1 MNNTKPLTSVGGF
14 LILIKGDRTMGKKKK
29 VWVDIDEVVK
39 VSTVPPKKKKWFEL
53 MIEVPKGQGK

>member
-14 LILIKGDRTMGKKKK
+14 LILIKGDMTMGKKKK

-39 VSTVPPKKKKWFEL
+39 ASVVPKKKKEIYKI
-53 MIEVPKGQGK
+53 MTSIPKGQGK

>member
-1 MNNTKPLTSVGGF
+1 MKSWFGG
-14 LILIKGDRTMGKKKK
+14 MQVKKKLK
-29 VWVDIDEVVK
+29 KWVDIDEVVK